1 MTFDLPMPPST
12 NNLFSTVM
20 AKRKGK
26 AHPVPTRIPTRE
38 YKAWRAAAA
47 ETLGAQYARYGAPS
61 VHKPVALHIRLN
73 VNHQSDIANREK
85 AITDLLVEHL
95 DMPDDCWVD
104 RILIERDRT
113 VEAAVVTVEGSATPD
128 TFQRFGDV
136 AARVVKD
143 VAGKMGE
150 AA

>member
-12 NNLFSTVM
+12 NNLFATIL

-26 AHPVPTRIPTRE
+26 GQPVPTRIPTRE
-38 YKAWRAAAA
+38 YKAWREAAA
-47 ETLGAQYARYGAPS
+47 EKLGAQYARYGSPAI
-61 VHKPVALHIRLN
+61 HKPIALHIRLN

-113 VEAAVVTVEGSATPD
+113 VEAAVVTVEGSALPD
-128 TFQRFGDV
+128 TFQAFGDV
-136 AARVVKD
+136 AARVVAK
-143 VAGKMGE
+143 VAEDM
-150 AA
+150 A